1 MGLGFTWGKTSLSFP
16 LIAYILVSVS
26 TGLYLIKYMYLLNK
40 PISAMIVMILLILV
54 FIFFGKRWFQYGQLK
69 GTTGWVQMNA
79 GTNDQT
85 TITLAA
91 QCAGSGVSPGTV
103 QTNWPPVV
111 NVCPDFMTLNSSNIC
126 VDINKLYGDG
136 TFNLNTTNSPT
147 TQCASITTSFPKY
160 LRWEG
165 VVQQEGTCQYGNI
178 GKIPYS

>member
-1 MGLGFTWGKTSLSFP
+1 MALGFTWGKTSLSFP
-16 LIAYILVSVS
+16 FIAYILVSVC
-26 TGLYLIKYMYLLNK
+26 TGLYLIKYMYMLNK
-40 PISAMIVMILLILV
+40 PISAMIVLILLILV

-69 GTTGWVQMNA
+69 GSAAWVQMDA
-79 GTNDQT
+79 GTSDQT
-85 TITLAA
+85 STALAS
-91 QCAGSGVSPGTV
+91 QCAGSVSPGTI

-126 VDINKLYGDG
+126 VDTNKLYGSG
-136 TFNLNTTNSPT
+136 TFTLDTKINPT
-147 TQCASITTSFPKY
+147 TQCTSITSNFPKY